1 MGYADGLLRAASPGG
16 SGILDGIKVPIL
28 GRVSMDLT
36 TFDVSLVPESSA
48 VPGAFIEIIGAIHTV
63 DDLAREAGTVG
74 YEILTAL
81 GTRFHRRYLSAP
93 LLSPASA
100 QKS

>member
-1 MGYADGLLRAASPGG
+1 MRATSPGG
-16 SGILDGIKVPIL
+16 YGVLDGTKVPIV

-36 TFDVSLVPESSA
+36 TFDISHVPESSTVA
-48 VPGAFIEIIGAIHTV
+48 GGFIEIIGTNHTV

-81 GTRFHRRYLSAP
+81 GSRYHRKYLSAP
-93 LLSPASA
+93 RKA
-100 QKS
+100 